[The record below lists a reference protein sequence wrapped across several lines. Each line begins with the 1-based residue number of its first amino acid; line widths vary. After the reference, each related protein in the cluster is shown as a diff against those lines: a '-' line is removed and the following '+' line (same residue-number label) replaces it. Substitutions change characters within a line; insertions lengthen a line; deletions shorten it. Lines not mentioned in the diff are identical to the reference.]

1 MTSLSLRQSQNSNM
15 NATPLKTVIIVPTY
29 NERDNITAL
38 VHALQEQFKCI
49 RHDMH
54 ILVVDDNSP
63 DRTADVVQDLQASHP
78 NLHLLNGQKQGL
90 GVAYIRGM
98 RHAMQELSADIVFE
112 MDADFSHKPEDVP
125 RLLAAIDAGADFVIG
140 SRYVRGGTIPDEWGL
155 YRRLNSR
162 FGNIVA
168 RYLAGIYSVRDCT
181 AGFRAIRTSILRRI
195 DFDKLR
201 VQGYAFQVALLHAAK
216 TCKAKIVEIPVNF
229 IDRTHGE
236 SKLGIRDI
244 IEFILNAWW
253 IRFDSSKTFLKF
265 IIVGASGVVVNLG
278 VFTILLAQGFNK
290 YGASPIAIELS
301 IVTNF
306 FLNNGWTF
314 RWRKT
319 KDRMR
324 TRGIKFNAVSLLSL
338 GVSYSTFVGL
348 SMLLPDYP
356 PQLHQF
362 AGIIPATL
370 VNYFLNSYW
379 TFKHTEDGH

>member
-1 MTSLSLRQSQNSNM
+1 M
-15 NATPLKTVIIVPTY
+15 NAKPLKTVIIVPTY
-29 NERDNITAL
+29 NEKSNIAAL
-38 VHALQEQFKCI
+38 VDALQEQFLQLE
-49 RHDMH
+49 HDMH

-63 DRTADVVQDLQASHP
+63 DGTADVVRTLQTSHP
-78 NLHLLNGQKQGL
+78 NLQLLNGQKQGL

-98 RHAMQELSADIVFE
+98 RHAMQELQADVVFE
-112 MDADFSHKPEDVP
+112 MDADFSHKPEDIP
-125 RLLAAIDAGADFVIG
+125 RLLEAIDEGADFVIG
-140 SRYVRGGTIPDEWGL
+140 SRYVPGGTIPEEWGL

-181 AGFRAIRTSILRRI
+181 AGFRAIRTSVLRRI

-216 TCKAKIVEIPVNF
+216 TNKAKIVEIPVNF

-236 SKLGIRDI
+236 SKLGLRDI

-253 IRFDSSKTFLKF
+253 IRFDSSKTFIKF
-265 IIVGASGVVVNLG
+265 LIVGASGVVVNLG
-278 VFTILLAQGFNK
+278 AFTLLLAQGLNK
-290 YGASPIAIELS
+290 YAASPIAIELS
-301 IVTNF
+301 IITNF

-338 GVSYSTFVGL
+338 GLSYSTFVLL
-348 SMLLPDYP
+348 SVLLPEYP

-362 AGIIPATL
+362 AGIVPATL
-370 VNYFLNSYW
+370 ANYFLNSYW
-379 TFKHTEDGH
+379 TFKHVEDTPS